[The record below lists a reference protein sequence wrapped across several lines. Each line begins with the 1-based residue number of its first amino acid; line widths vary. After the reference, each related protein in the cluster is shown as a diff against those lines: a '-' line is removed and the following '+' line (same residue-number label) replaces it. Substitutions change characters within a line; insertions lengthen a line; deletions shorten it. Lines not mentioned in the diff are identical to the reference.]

1 VKDKIKTILKSIWWV
16 FVLIFIGLF
25 LYKNLH
31 VTAEILSRLPISILL
46 FSLVAIFV
54 SKLLLALIMKLALEH
69 FQVNLSYLKCFNIYN
84 ITQLGKYIP
93 GSIWQFVG
101 RITLYREEEISNT
114 KIRDTLL
121 VETFWVVFS
130 ALIIGATLIL
140 FKKSELFIQLF
151 SMLNE
156 ITVIT
161 IILLLVSTVF
171 VFLWHRYRRVSL
183 NYVKQFLFT
192 YKSATVALFIWTI
205 LGYSF
210 WITLSP
216 YTTESISLTYIIGLY
231 ALSYAIGFS
240 VPFAPAGLGIREAI
254 LVAGLI
260 TYADMNTA
268 IVLAALNRLLY
279 IISEIILLLISSV
292 MKPTNKGRPL
302 YKDQDTQA
310 HRRLS

>member
-1 VKDKIKTILKSIWWV
+1 MKDKIKTILKSIWWV
-16 FVLIFIGLF
+16 SVLIFIGIF

-31 VTAEILSRLPISILL
+31 VTAEILRRLPISILL
-46 FSLVAIFV
+46 ISFFAIFI
-54 SKLLLALIMKLALEH
+54 SKLLLALMMKLALEH

-101 RITLYREEEISNT
+101 RFTLYREEAISNS

-121 VETFWVVFS
+121 LETFWVVFS

-140 FKKSELFIQLF
+140 FKKSNLFIQLF
-151 SMLNE
+151 SMLNG
-156 ITVIT
+156 IKTIT
-161 IILLLVSTVF
+161 ILLIIISTVF
-171 VFLWHRYRRVSL
+171 VALWYRYRRVSL

-192 YKSATVALFIWTI
+192 YKSVIVAVFIWAV

-216 YTTESISLTYIIGLY
+216 YTTEQISLIYIIGLY

-240 VPFAPAGLGIREAI
+240 VPFAPAGLGVREAI

-260 TYADMNTA
+260 TYTDMNTA
-268 IVLAALNRLLY
+268 IVLAAINRLLY
-279 IISEIILLLISSV
+279 IICEIILLLISSV
-292 MKPTNKGRPL
+292 TKSTIK
-302 YKDQDTQA
+302 Q
-310 HRRLS
+310 